1 MCLVNTLLAIKIFN
15 GTTEVENYK
24 FEFIKIKIL
33 DIAKHTYKTSKY
45 KKSFL
50 RRYLQHI

>member
-33 DIAKHTYKTSKY
+33 DIESTLIKHQNIKNH
-45 KKSFL
+45 F
-50 RRYLQHI
+50 